1 MSIHK
6 SLKSKGKLVRMR
18 NVLNRWERIEV
29 LIKESKWG
37 EEKDSPYGLRKV
49 RVLKIKKRGKEP
61 KKKDDEEGD
70 GTSAESADSVKG
82 S

>member
-18 NVLNRWERIEV
+18 NVLNRWERIET
-29 LIKESKWG
+29 LMKESKWG
-37 EEKDSPYGLRKV
+37 EETDSPYGLPKV

-61 KKKDDEEGD
+61 KKKEDEEAAG
-70 GTSAESADSVKG
+70 AESDESTQE